1 MKRKIFRY
9 GGTLVIGHLGL
20 EKPLESYS
28 GSKSYLSP
36 ESLREEE
43 LGYFT
48 DIWLVN
54 KNTPPIL
61 KVF

>member
-9 GGTLVIGHLGL
+9 GGTLVIGNLGL

-36 ESLREEE
+36 EMLRQEE

-48 DIWLVN
+48 DIW
-54 KNTPPIL
+54 
-61 KVF
+61 